1 MRRRPYGVVLF
12 HEVEKAQSP
21 AFSSDLLQ
29 VLVEG
34 RLTDREG
41 RTVDLSNTV
50 IIMTS
55 NLGAE
60 HLSEGLAGEGTAE
73 SAREK
78 VMQEVK

>member
-21 AFSSDLLQ
+21 AFSSLLQ

-41 RTVDLSNTV
+41 RTVDLTNTV

-78 VMQEVK
+78 VMQ